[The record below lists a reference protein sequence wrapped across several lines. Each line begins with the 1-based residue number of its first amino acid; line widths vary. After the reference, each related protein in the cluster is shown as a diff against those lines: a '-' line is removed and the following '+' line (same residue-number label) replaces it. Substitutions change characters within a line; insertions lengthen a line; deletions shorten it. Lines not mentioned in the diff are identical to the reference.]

1 MTTQEIYN
9 ECVKIFSSVDLEFNN
24 IEIKINGRL
33 TKTLGRCCY
42 EVQGS
47 KLTPIR
53 LEFSRL
59 VIEKGDSKLIE
70 DVIKHECAHAIA
82 TIETGEKQSHNMYFK
97 SVCARIGT
105 TNDTPSTVAKYN
117 AGDAEIYKYIINCEK
132 CKKVVGKYHRAGN
145 VVKMTP
151 YYRCSNCGGSLKVT
165 QNF

>member
-9 ECVKIFSSVDLEFNN
+9 ECVKVFASVNLEFNN

-33 TKTLGRCCY
+33 TKTLGRCNY
-42 EVQGS
+42 KKQDT
-47 KLTPIR
+47 KLIPVC

-59 VIEKGDSKLIE
+59 LVEKGDNKLIE

-82 TIETGEKQSHNMYFK
+82 TIETGASQKHNNYFK

-105 TNDTPSTVAKYN
+105 TNDTPSTTAKYN
-117 AGDAEIYKYIINCEK
+117 AEDTEIYKYTVICEK
-132 CKKVVGKYHRAGN
+132 CKKVVGRYHRAGN
-145 VVKMTP
+145 VIKMP
-151 YYRCSNCGGSLKVT
+151 SHYGCNYCGGSLKVI